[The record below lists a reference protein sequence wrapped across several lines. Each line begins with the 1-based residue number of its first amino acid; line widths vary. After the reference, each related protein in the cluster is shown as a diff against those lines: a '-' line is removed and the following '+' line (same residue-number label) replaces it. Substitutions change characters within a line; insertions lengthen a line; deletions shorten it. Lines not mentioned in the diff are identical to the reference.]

1 MSIIQWYINYILC
14 LQSLC
19 VTYIANKHWL
29 TSNFFWKM
37 HVGRTPHRAR
47 KRCYLVQAQK
57 LSFNQIVNHRKK
69 SSLELLALPHTFD
82 TFSLVCPKGS
92 FRLQQ
97 ICYDQRLTLTTNTII
112 VAGCS
117 RIAVVRT
124 RITLPTSY
132 LDVNHL
138 HPVGHDGGG
147 VGAKILALL
156 APEALRFAGLGGP
169 LQRKK

>member
-1 MSIIQWYINYILC
+1 
-14 LQSLC
+14 
-19 VTYIANKHWL
+19 
-29 TSNFFWKM
+29 M

-156 APEALRFAGLGGP
+156 APEALRFAGFGDLFNA
-169 LQRKK
+169 KNKF